1 MAKIADIRCIRTRK
15 NGTWTIVKV
24 LTDQDGLYGLGSAT
38 DLYNPEAVV
47 QIIEQLL
54 APLLI
59 GRDAGH
65 IEDLWQSMHLSG
77 YWRNGALLQTA
88 IGAVDVALWDIKG
101 KEAGMPVYQL
111 LGGACRS
118 AVPCYGHAGGAD
130 MSELKEDVRR
140 YLEQGYTVIRAQLGG
155 YGGGGFVPLARANV
169 PVQAWAKE
177 AVFDEQAYVNAI
189 PSMFE
194 ELRIE
199 FGPQVQFTHDVHE
212 HLSPIQAIRLAKRL
226 EPYAASAPAARSRR
240 SPRHSACAPPGR
252 KAGRTIRSI
261 RPLRCISI
269 WRCGISAF
277 RRSIIFGRRS
287 GRRSPGWS
295 SGSGATCT
303 LPASRGS
310 AWTWTRRR
318 RGSCWAGNG
327 TGRGTIGRIRWT
339 ARPTARWCVRK
350 ERRNMRTMKTIAVTG
365 GSGKLG
371 RYAVRELLRRQYDV
385 FSLDHRIAP
394 DLPCRQIQ
402 TDMQDFG
409 QVAGA
414 LQGADAV
421 LHLAAVPAPVGYPH
435 HILFANNVLGSFHVL
450 EAASLLG
457 IRKVVMGSS
466 TSAYGFAWARK
477 PVSPAYFPVDESHP
491 HLAQEGYGLSKTV
504 GELAAGMFHRRSGLG
519 VVNLRFSL
527 IAEPEE
533 YARLREGM
541 SRPASFQKFSGA
553 TSTSA
558 TRPKHA
564 RRRWRPTRKALSR

>member
-111 LGGACRS
+111 LGGACRA

-226 EPYAASAPAARSRR
+226 EPYDLFFLEDALPPEQIGWYRELRR
-240 SPRHSACAPPGR
+240 QCATPQAVGELFSNPQEWTPLIAER
-252 KAGRTIRSI
+252 LIDFIRVRVSKAG
-261 RPLRCISI
+261 
-269 WRCGISAF
+269 GISACRKIAALAETFGVRTAWQEGGENDPVNQAAAVHLDLALWNFGIQEVNHF
-277 RRSIIFGRRS
+277 RPEEREAF
-287 GRRSPGWS
+287 PG
-295 SGSGATCT
+295 
-303 LPASRGS
+303 L
-310 AWTWTRRR
+310 
-318 RGSCWAGNG
+318 
-327 TGRGTIGRIRWT
+327 
-339 ARPTARWCVRK
+339 V
-350 ERRNMRTMKTIAVTG
+350 ERVG
-365 GSGKLG
+365 GYLYPSGKPGLG
-371 RYAVRELLRRQYDV
+371 LDLDEEKARELLGGEWDRQRYHRPYP
-385 FSLDHRIAP
+385 LD
-394 DLPCRQIQ
+394 
-402 TDMQDFG
+402 
-409 QVAGA
+409 
-414 LQGADAV
+414 
-421 LHLAAVPAPVGYPH
+421 
-435 HILFANNVLGSFHVL
+435 
-450 EAASLLG
+450 
-457 IRKVVMGSS
+457 
-466 TSAYGFAWARK
+466 
-477 PVSPAYFPVDESHP
+477 
-491 HLAQEGYGLSKTV
+491 
-504 GELAAGMFHRRSGLG
+504 
-519 VVNLRFSL
+519 
-527 IAEPEE
+527 
-533 YARLREGM
+533 
-541 SRPASFQKFSGA
+541 
-553 TSTSA
+553 
-558 TRPKHA
+558 
-564 RRRWRPTRKALSR
+564 RKADGTLVRP